1 MTIRFFVLTLLLAGS
16 AAVYG
21 QSDSAAATGDSLP
34 RVRRSMLSLAIGGQ
48 MSAALQYDCRFS
60 PKNIRWFSADIN
72 LGFGG
77 SDYGTGFYL
86 GGTALFFPIRFKVT
100 AVGGLAFAQTNEW
113 GYWHFGGR
121 YEGKKWLMTGLSY
134 CSIID
139 NKKNSNIGG
148 LQLQFGWRF

>member
-1 MTIRFFVLTLLLAGS
+1 MHTRLFFLLLLFACTAP
-16 AAVYG
+16 AAA
-21 QSDSAAATGDSLP
+21 QSDSAAAVPDSLP
-34 RVRRSMLSLAIGGQ
+34 RIRRSMLSLAISGQ

-60 PKNIRWFSADIN
+60 PKNVRWFSADVN

-77 SDYGTGFYL
+77 SEYGTGFYW
-86 GGTALFFPIRFKVT
+86 GGTALFFPKRFKAT
-100 AVGGLAFAQTNEW
+100 AGGGLAFAQTNEW

-134 CSIID
+134 FSIID

-148 LQLQFGWRF
+148 LQLQIGWRF